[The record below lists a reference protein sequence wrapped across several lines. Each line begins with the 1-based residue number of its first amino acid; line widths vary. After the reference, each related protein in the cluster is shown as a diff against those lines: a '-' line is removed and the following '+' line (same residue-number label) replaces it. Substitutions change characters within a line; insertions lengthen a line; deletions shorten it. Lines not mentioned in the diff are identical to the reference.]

1 MTMKKCMSHKII
13 LIFNNHKHDYFR
25 YAELDKWYEGQP
37 EMPEERR
44 HKRSAIN
51 TFNRTFL
58 QSTFNRTIH
67 NFDRKYFNTSGS
79 EIGNSTNINRLI
91 HGAESSLFLFK
102 ESLNPWEVII
112 YNQLKAPCNY
122 NKQIYKDNNPDPDGG
137 NYFICS
143 GTLITNQH
151 ILTTAKCLMKNK
163 LFDDNNKRIIQR
175 HSIDGKDHVYQRK
188 IPEYSDEKCLNVVIG
203 HTDRIAALDHPAMF
217 KRVQRKF
224 VHPQAFS
231 HADEYNYNLGHSVM

>member
-37 EMPEERR
+37 EIPEERR

-58 QSTFNRTIH
+58 QSTFNRTT
-67 NFDRKYFNTSGS
+67 FDFDTNYFNNSRS
-79 EIGNSTNINRLI
+79 EISNNSTNINRLI
-91 HGAESSLFLFK
+91 HGATMM
-102 ESLNPWEVII
+102 ESLNPWEVLI

-122 NKQIYKDNNPDPDGG
+122 NTQIYKDNNPDPDGG

-143 GTLITNQH
+143 GSLITNQH

-188 IPEYSDEKCLNVVIG
+188 IPEYSDEECLNVVIG

-217 KRVQRKF
+217 KRIQRKF

-231 HADEYNYNLGHSVM
+231 HADEYDYNLGHSVM

>member
-1 MTMKKCMSHKII
+1 M
-13 LIFNNHKHDYFR
+13 
-25 YAELDKWYEGQP
+25 
-37 EMPEERR
+37 
-44 HKRSAIN
+44 N
-51 TFNRTFL
+51 TFNPTFL
-58 QSTFNRTIH
+58 HSTFSRTT
-67 NFDRKYFNTSGS
+67 FDFNSKYFNTSGS
-79 EIGNSTNINRLI
+79 EINNSTNINRLI
-91 HGAESSLFLFK
+91 HGATMDK
-102 ESLNPWEVII
+102 YPWEVLI

-122 NKQIYKDNNPDPDGG
+122 NTQIYKDNNPDPDGG

-188 IPEYSDEKCLNVVIG
+188 IPEYSDEECLNVVIG
-203 HTDRIAALDHPAMF
+203 HTDRIAALDHHAIF
-217 KRVQRKF
+217 KRVQRKWI
-224 VHPQAFS
+224 HPQAFS